1 MKSYVLLSF
10 VFLILLSVGLSY
22 EGILPEPVL
31 ALSGIVVFLS
41 FVFSPFSFLLW
52 CREATRKRFELQTSI
67 YLMFSFIHVAIAI
80 TVCVMLWPAMMG
92 I

>member
-22 EGILPEPVL
+22 EGILPEPVV
-31 ALSGIVVFLS
+31 ALIGIVVFLS
-41 FVFSPFSFLLW
+41 FVFSPLSFLLW

-67 YLMFSFIHVAIAI
+67 YLMFSFIQVAIAI